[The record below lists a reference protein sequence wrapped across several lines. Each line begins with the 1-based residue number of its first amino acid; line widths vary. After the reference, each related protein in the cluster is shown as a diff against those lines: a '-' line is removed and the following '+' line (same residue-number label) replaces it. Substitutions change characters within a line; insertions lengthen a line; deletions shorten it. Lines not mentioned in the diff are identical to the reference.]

1 MKKSILVLTGSPRK
15 GGNSDSMADSFIEGA
30 IKSGHSVIKYE
41 TAIKNIKGCK
51 ACDTCFS
58 KGVACSFQDDFN
70 ELAPMLEFA
79 DVLVI
84 VSPLYWSSFPAQLKA
99 AIDKLYA
106 FVIGGKCMKIRES
119 LLLACGELN
128 SKEAFDVM
136 VKTYEELVKYE
147 KWTDIGR
154 LIVPGVLNKGDI
166 KNTNA
171 LKKAKELGLNIK

>member
-1 MKKSILVLTGSPRK
+1 MEKSILVLTGSPRK
-15 GGNSDSMADSFIEGA
+15 NGNSDLLADSFIEGA
-30 IKSGHSVIKYE
+30 IKAGHKVIKYE
-41 TAIKNIKGCK
+41 TAAKNIKGCR

-70 ELAPMLEFA
+70 ELAPMLEAA

-106 FVIGGKCMKIRES
+106 FIIGGKSMKIKES
-119 LLLACGELN
+119 MLLACGEFGSN
-128 SKEAFDVM
+128 EDFDVM
-136 VKTYEELVKYE
+136 VRTYEELAKYE
-147 KWTDIGR
+147 KWTDIGQ
-154 LIVPGVLNKGDI
+154 LIVPGVNKKGDI

-171 LKKAKELGLNIK
+171 LQKAKKLGLNV